1 MKKIIK
7 LALVLLVLAS
17 CAPQTRLVKV
27 QRISHYKGID
37 YVVGPAV
44 HIKLTNKQLNQLI
57 EREGKTK
64 NWRK

>member
-17 CAPQTRLVKV
+17 CAPQTKLIKV

-37 YVVGPAV
+37 YIVGPAV

>member
-44 HIKLTNKQLNQLI
+44 HIRLTDKQLNQLI
-57 EREGKTK
+57 EREDKTK